1 MIGIAQYK
9 EKEKKRERSIS
20 NKLNVEWIN
29 WNKSIKK
36 GPKKTKF
43 NLINL
48 ETSDFG
54 HKPETNSIKNK
65 TKRKK

>member
-9 EKEKKRERSIS
+9 EKEKKREISIS

-36 GPKKTKF
+36 KDPKKQ
-43 NLINL
+43 
-48 ETSDFG
+48 
-54 HKPETNSIKNK
+54 NS
-65 TKRKK
+65 T